1 MEYTDKITGEK
12 KNINILYKFSV
23 HDDFGRDI
31 IVFKEKDMTKLA
43 YIHPIEESI
52 EIINDVEKIKEA
64 CMRTLNYFFEQDKE
78 EKDNKISPLKNVS
91 INKRPNKIP
100 TLKLF
105 PLDLMIEQ
113 KMTVSSKKITKYK
126 SIIMEEQNKINN
138 IRTKDESGEIDQKI
152 DKTIEEYCNGQIPNS
167 LRQNLKQKL
176 NTILEKQIND
186 SKTIKSENE
195 ELLKNEQEEFEKNLD
210 EVRKIYNNSDK
221 IENIVQ
227 RITSVLEL
235 TQYCQKQLNKQSN
248 ISMEQEELIEKYE
261 ELERKRLSYLH
272 ELKNYSYIKENS
284 ELKKHENK
292 KYTSLISKIEDLDI
306 KISEIRN
313 RENSIISH
321 SIFSS
326 EEICNVLSF
335 ERKLR
340 ESLDYAKNQMNMQ
353 NRIEKKLQNPT
364 DHDKDNAMMNI
375 IVNEEKKKD
384 SALYRTVTKI
394 KSSKMS
400 KNVVNKLKNCK
411 LVKNNLVISIQ
422 NLKMSDIK
430 AATGKTFNFIKNS
443 KLGTN
448 KLSKK
453 ISGFVSRK
461 AIKIK
466 KFRNNINSM
475 TNDLENANK
484 RR

>member
-64 CMRTLNYFFEQDKE
+64 CMRTLN
-78 EKDNKISPLKNVS
+78 NLIKNVS
-91 INKRPNKIP
+91 ID
-100 TLKLF
+100 T
-105 PLDLMIEQ
+105 MIEQ
-113 KMTVSSKKITKYK
+113 KMTISSKKITKYK

-195 ELLKNEQEEFEKNLD
+195 QLLKSEQEQFETNLA
-210 EVRKIYNNSDK
+210 EVRKIYNNSDA
-221 IENIVQ
+221 IENIRK

-272 ELKNYSYIKENS
+272 ELKNYSYIKSNS

-292 KYTSLISKIEDLDI
+292 KNEALEIKIEDLTKKVEEI
-306 KISEIRN
+306 KNKDTSVIDN
-313 RENSIISH
+313 
-321 SIFSS
+321 SIFSNH
-326 EEICNVLSF
+326 EIRYGLLF
-335 ERKLR
+335 ERALR

-394 KSSKMS
+394 KSSKIS

-453 ISGFVSRK
+453 ISGFVNRK

>member
-64 CMRTLNYFFEQDKE
+64 CMRTLN
-78 EKDNKISPLKNVS
+78 NLIKNVS
-91 INKRPNKIP
+91 ID
-100 TLKLF
+100 T
-105 PLDLMIEQ
+105 MIEQ

-195 ELLKNEQEEFEKNLD
+195 QLLKSEQEQFETNLA
-210 EVRKIYNNSDK
+210 EVRKIYNNSDA
-221 IENIVQ
+221 IENIRK

-272 ELKNYSYIKENS
+272 ELKNYSYIKSNS
-284 ELKKHENK
+284 ELKKYENK
-292 KYTSLISKIEDLDI
+292 KNEALEIKIEDLTKKVEEMRNDLQATIDENKLYKI
-306 KISEIRN
+306 KN
-313 RENSIISH
+313 
-321 SIFSS
+321 
-326 EEICNVLSF
+326 
-335 ERKLR
+335 
-340 ESLDYAKNQMNMQ
+340 
-353 NRIEKKLQNPT
+353 
-364 DHDKDNAMMNI
+364 
-375 IVNEEKKKD
+375 NEEKNKTNFLELKK
-384 SALYRTVTKI
+384 
-394 KSSKMS
+394 
-400 KNVVNKLKNCK
+400 
-411 LVKNNLVISIQ
+411 
-422 NLKMSDIK
+422 
-430 AATGKTFNFIKNS
+430 
-443 KLGTN
+443 
-448 KLSKK
+448 
-453 ISGFVSRK
+453 
-461 AIKIK
+461 
-466 KFRNNINSM
+466 
-475 TNDLENANK
+475 
-484 RR
+484 

>member
-64 CMRTLNYFFEQDKE
+64 CMRTLN
-78 EKDNKISPLKNVS
+78 NLIKNVS
-91 INKRPNKIP
+91 ID
-100 TLKLF
+100 T
-105 PLDLMIEQ
+105 MIEQ

-195 ELLKNEQEEFEKNLD
+195 QLLKSEQEQFETNLA
-210 EVRKIYNNSDK
+210 EVRKIYNNSDA
-221 IENIVQ
+221 IENIRK

-272 ELKNYSYIKENS
+272 ELKNYSYIKSNS

-292 KYTSLISKIEDLDI
+292 KNEALEIKIEDLTKKIEEI
-306 KISEIRN
+306 KNKDTSVIDN
-313 RENSIISH
+313 
-321 SIFSS
+321 SIFSNH
-326 EEICNVLSF
+326 EIRYGLLF
-335 ERKLR
+335 ERALR

-353 NRIEKKLQNPT
+353 NRIEKKIQNPT

-394 KSSKMS
+394 KSSKIS

>member
-1 MEYTDKITGEK
+1 
-12 KNINILYKFSV
+12 
-23 HDDFGRDI
+23 
-31 IVFKEKDMTKLA
+31 
-43 YIHPIEESI
+43 
-52 EIINDVEKIKEA
+52 
-64 CMRTLNYFFEQDKE
+64 MRTLN
-78 EKDNKISPLKNVS
+78 NLIKNVS
-91 INKRPNKIP
+91 ID
-100 TLKLF
+100 T
-105 PLDLMIEQ
+105 MIEQ

-195 ELLKNEQEEFEKNLD
+195 QLLKSEQEQFETNLA
-210 EVRKIYNNSDK
+210 EVRKIYNNSDA
-221 IENIVQ
+221 IENIRK

-272 ELKNYSYIKENS
+272 ELKNYSYIKSNS
-284 ELKKHENK
+284 ELKKYENK
-292 KYTSLISKIEDLDI
+292 KNEALEIKIEDLTKKVEEI
-306 KISEIRN
+306 KNKDTSVIDN
-313 RENSIISH
+313 
-321 SIFSS
+321 SIFSNH
-326 EEICNVLSF
+326 EIRYGLLF
-335 ERKLR
+335 ERALR

-364 DHDKDNAMMNI
+364 DHDKGNAMMNI

-394 KSSKMS
+394 KSSKIS